1 MLWPFFLS
9 FHDYKR
15 LMRYI
20 FLFFFLSILSACG
33 SQSIKVDK
41 AGAPALWKVSLDEQ
55 SEDSKAQ
62 NSLYLFGTVHVLPK
76 GAKWST
82 PALDDAINSSDILV
96 VETLGLE
103 DTANI
108 SKIFLEMAQ
117 DEPTPA
123 IVSRLSGDDK
133 IALEQLIDQQN
144 LSKKILSS
152 METWAATLAIANSL
166 TDEMG
171 LERALGVETIVSKRF
186 KDRDIQGLET
196 IASQFAVFDNLPEA
210 QQRNM
215 LKSVVNDAENS
226 EEAFLRLLN
235 AWLDGDIDNLLSDS
249 GMMALPQVRKGL
261 LDDRNEK
268 WAIELDKKMQQTD
281 AKQYFIAVGAA
292 HLVGEKGV
300 PNLLKAQGYKVER
313 IQ

>member
-9 FHDYKR
+9 FHDYNR

-33 SQSIKVDK
+33 SQSITVDK

-55 SEDSKAQ
+55 SEDSEAQ

-82 PALDDAINSSDILV
+82 PALEKAIDSSDILV

-117 DEPTPA
+117 DEPSPA

-171 LERALGVETIVSKRF
+171 LERSLGVETIVSKRF
-186 KDRDIQGLET
+186 KDKDIQGLET

-215 LKSVVNDAENS
+215 LKSVVNDAGNS

-235 AWLDGDIDNLLSDS
+235 AWLDGDIENLLSDS

-268 WAIELDKKMQQTD
+268 WAIELNKKMQQAD

-300 PNLLKAQGYKVER
+300 PNLLKGQGYKVER

>member
-9 FHDYKR
+9 FHDYNR

-20 FLFFFLSILSACG
+20 ILFLLLSVLSACG

-55 SEDSKAQ
+55 NEDSKAQ

-117 DEPTPA
+117 DEPSPA

-186 KDRDIQGLET
+186 KDKDIQGLET

-215 LKSVVNDAENS
+215 LKSVVNDAGNS

-268 WAIELDKKMQQTD
+268 WAIELDKKMQQAD

-300 PNLLKAQGYKVER
+300 PNLLKGQGYKVER

>member
-9 FHDYKR
+9 FHDYNR

-20 FLFFFLSILSACG
+20 FLFLFLSILSACG

-82 PALDDAINSSDILV
+82 PALDDAINSSDILI

-117 DEPTPA
+117 DEPSPA

-171 LERALGVETIVSKRF
+171 LKRSLGVETIVSKRF
-186 KDRDIQGLET
+186 KDKEIQGLET

-215 LKSVVNDAENS
+215 LKSVVNDAGNS

-249 GMMALPQVRKGL
+249 GMMALPQVRRGL

-268 WAIELDKKMQQTD
+268 WAVELDKKMQQTD